1 MCNRVRLEPFLPPE
15 QKAHSRQHYVGL
27 ACNTAATLTFG
38 LVSVL
43 VKLAGL
49 PTPLMLQVRSL
60 TQWSMALVAVA
71 LRLRRVRQQTPP
83 APSLPPYVRPRL
95 LLPAAA
101 EAEAAEAEAEAIGSP
116 SPPPSAV
123 DLLFAP
129 AGHRVLLVLRSLMYW
144 AFMMLWWAALVHMP
158 PGDAVAI
165 VYLNPILTAIFASI
179 LLSEPINAAVPY
191 CCVLATAGVVLIVRP
206 SFLFGG
212 AQVTPAYATGLSL
225 AFGSAVMA
233 GLLPLAVRKS
243 KDVHWSTVEHITAIL
258 ASFVFTPVFLI
269 SWLATPGSG
278 EGTVPDKLGRLLEP
292 GGLLC
297 SWRSALVVL
306 IAGIGFFGLAMQ
318 TIGYQ
323 KVESTATAAVM
334 AYLEVPFV
342 FLLQSLFF
350 GEAADAVK
358 LLGVTLIV
366 ASGVLNL
373 WHGEIARVV
382 GRRWRAEFN

>member
-1 MCNRVRLEPFLPPE
+1 MCNNRVRLEPLLPPE

-27 ACNTAATLTFG
+27 AYNTAATLTFG

-71 LRLRRVRQQTPP
+71 LRLRRVRQQSPP
-83 APSLPPYVRPRL
+83 APSLPI
-95 LLPAAA
+95 
-101 EAEAAEAEAEAIGSP
+101 AISSP
-116 SPPPSAV
+116 SPPPSAA

-191 CCVLATAGVVLIVRP
+191 CCVLATAGVALIVRP

-212 AQVTPAYATGLSL
+212 APVTPAYATGLSL

-318 TIGYQ
+318 TSGYQ

-358 LLGVTLIV
+358 LLGVTLLV

-373 WHGEIARVV
+373 WHGEIARIVG
-382 GRRWRAEFN
+382 GRRRAEFN